1 MNRCW
6 HTSYSEQSV
15 AVVELQMQED
25 VWRKCFDLMKDQ
37 YDKQEIKCPRNK
49 MKYKEEL
56 KIYLQRYLD
65 ENSKLVAE
73 VPSMKVHDNYTEL
86 HKDQSPYYVPQIE

>member
-1 MNRCW
+1 
-6 HTSYSEQSV
+6 
-15 AVVELQMQED
+15 
-25 VWRKCFDLMKDQ
+25 MKDQ

-56 KIYLQRYLD
+56 KIYLQKYLD
-65 ENSKLVAE
+65 ENSKLVAG

-86 HKDQSPYYVPQIE
+86 HKDKRPYYVPQIERMRNVSDATIVTKLKAICHVTKDLVSEAYEL